1 VFAELVMYARRHFL
15 IKTELDLLRR
25 GRIGAKESTA
35 LLLFAII
42 LESNEDDLIHAL
54 IQEGAPE
61 ILKQLMRDHPSL
73 GRKFPILAAFTSPF

>member
-1 VFAELVMYARRHFL
+1 MYARRHFL

-54 IQEGAPE
+54 
-61 ILKQLMRDHPSL
+61 M
-73 GRKFPILAAFTSPF
+73 